1 MIGGGGKG
9 ILRGDVSLL
18 VFTYSHFPPLDM
30 GVLVFRREGFLN
42 DQYCAHSLLVSY
54 FLVLYHFFW
63 IQGD

>member
-30 GVLVFRREGFLN
+30 GVLVFRREGF
-42 DQYCAHSLLVSY
+42 
-54 FLVLYHFFW
+54 
-63 IQGD
+63 